1 MAALNDKSI
10 WLTLEGALLIVLGVL
25 AVFAPLFAGLA
36 VAIIFGWLLLMVG
49 IIGVAAAFAG
59 RDHHHQGWRLAS
71 SAIAI
76 IVGILL
82 LMNPLVGAA
91 GLAILIGAYLIFAGI
106 TRVGLA
112 LNHRKRGADRWG
124 WLLASGILDLV
135 LAAAI
140 LALGAVGSTVMVGF
154 VVGVNLI
161 VAGVTLLVVRRS
173 TMTTALDGGP
183 DITRRGV

>member
-1 MAALNDKSI
+1 MAAVRDKSI

-25 AVFAPLFAGLA
+25 AVLSPLFAGLA

-49 IIGVAAAFAG
+49 ILGAVSAFVG

-71 SAIAI
+71 SAIAV
-76 IVGILL
+76 IVGLVL

-91 GLAILIGAYLIFAGI
+91 SLAILIAAYLIFAGV

-112 LNHRKRGADRWG
+112 LDHRKRGGGRWG
-124 WLLASGILDLV
+124 WLMASGVLDLV
-135 LAAAI
+135 LAVAI
-140 LALGAVGSTVMVGF
+140 LALGAVGSTVMVGV

-161 VAGVTLLVVRRS
+161 VAGVALLLVRRS
-173 TMTTALDGGP
+173 TMRAAPGWMSPGDA
-183 DITRRGV
+183 V